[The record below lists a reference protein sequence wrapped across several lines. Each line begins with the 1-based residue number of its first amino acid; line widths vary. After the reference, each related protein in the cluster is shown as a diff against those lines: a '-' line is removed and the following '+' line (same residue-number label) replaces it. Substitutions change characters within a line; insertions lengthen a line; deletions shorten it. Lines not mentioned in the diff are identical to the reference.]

1 MSMSLIT
8 FISNLTL
15 KFWEPKE
22 ELNTSNKNTICTYN
36 CDYEP
41 DLEAGEG
48 YHYTKF
54 KNINILYDLEMGD
67 KRIIYE

>member
-8 FISNLTL
+8 FISNLTI
-15 KFWEPKE
+15 KFWEPR
-22 ELNTSNKNTICTYN
+22 ELNNSNDKNTICTDN
-36 CDYEP
+36 YEP

-48 YHYTKF
+48 YYYTKF
-54 KNINILYDLEMGD
+54 KNNNILLYDLEMGD